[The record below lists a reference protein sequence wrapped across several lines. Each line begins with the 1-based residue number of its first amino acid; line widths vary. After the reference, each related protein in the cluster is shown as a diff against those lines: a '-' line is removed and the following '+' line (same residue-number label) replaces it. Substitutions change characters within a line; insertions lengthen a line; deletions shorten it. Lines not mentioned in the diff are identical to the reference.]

1 IEIEFRNRLNLLG
14 KPVSISSKH
23 KQNFSHRRLQSIVFN
38 FIERPRGIQILYH
51 VCMFLLVFG
60 CLVLSVL
67 ATIPAH
73 MESANQILYIVEV
86 IILIVFG
93 LELGIRIWSAGCR
106 CRYQG
111 FLGRMRFCKKP
122 LCIIDIIVVLS
133 SFIVLCIGSNGQM
146 FAATAMRSLRFL
158 QILRMVRMDRRGG
171 SWKLL
176 SSVVKAHSKELIT
189 AWYIGFLALIF
200 ASFLVY
206 QAEKDENSKDFETFA
221 DALWWG
227 LITLTTIG
235 YGEKV
240 PITWLGRLIA
250 SVFAIL
256 GISFFALPAGILGS
270 GFALKVQEQHR
281 QKHFARRRMP
291 AAYLLQCMWRC
302 YAADKNSRS
311 VATWKP
317 H

>member
-1 IEIEFRNRLNLLG
+1 
-14 KPVSISSKH
+14 
-23 KQNFSHRRLQSIVFN
+23 
-38 FIERPRGIQILYH
+38 
-51 VCMFLLVFG
+51 
-60 CLVLSVL
+60 
-67 ATIPAH
+67 
-73 MESANQILYIVEV
+73 
-86 IILIVFG
+86 
-93 LELGIRIWSAGCR
+93 
-106 CRYQG
+106 
-111 FLGRMRFCKKP
+111 
-122 LCIIDIIVVLS
+122 
-133 SFIVLCIGSNGQM
+133 M

-317 H
+317 HLRTQNQSKKSKTRISSSPKLSRRQTFRSRLGGSVKTS